1 MLAREDDPSDHP
13 RMLIDLLL
21 LALGLGI
28 LVIGGEAM
36 VRGASALALALGIS
50 PLAIG
55 LTVVA
60 FGTSAPEL
68 AVNVGAAM
76 SDSGALSF
84 GNIFGS
90 NMANIGLIVG
100 LIAVIAPLPI
110 HSIVIRRELPMM
122 LLATAAAAILALDQT
137 FGGEVNYYQRGDG
150 MILLLFFVV
159 FLYYTVGDLLRRRNH
174 SRGDTESSESSES
187 DESEEHASLIEIP
200 SEDDVGTRSAV
211 VNAGIALFGLAAL
224 VAGAEIT
231 VHSAVG
237 LARTLA
243 IPEVVIGLTLVSIG
257 TSLPELATALI
268 AVRHKNTDMAVGS
281 VVGSNI
287 FNTLLVCGVTATI
300 SPMPIPPGGRF
311 DLAATAVLALMLTL
325 TSTTHRRI
333 IIRYEGLLLL
343 ATYLGYVIW
352 RSIWL
357 STA

>member
-1 MLAREDDPSDHP
+1 MLALEREPSDHP

-28 LVIGGEAM
+28 LVAGGEAM
-36 VRGASALALALGIS
+36 VRGASALARALGIS

-100 LIAVIAPLPI
+100 LTALIAPLPI
-110 HSIVIRRELPMM
+110 HSIIIRRELPMM
-122 LLATAAAAILALDQT
+122 LLATAASAILALDHML
-137 FGGEVNYYQRGDG
+137 GGERNFYHRGDG
-150 MILLLFFVV
+150 LILLLFFVV
-159 FLYYTVGDLLRRRNH
+159 FLYYTVGDLIRRRNN
-174 SRGDTESSESSES
+174 SRNGAEQAIEDSS
-187 DESEEHASLIEIP
+187 ALLEIP
-200 SEDDVGTRSAV
+200 SDEELGARPAL
-211 VNAGIALFGLAAL
+211 VNTGILLVGLAGL
-224 VAGAEIT
+224 IGGAQIT
-231 VHSAVG
+231 VHSAVE
-237 LARTLA
+237 LARILA
-243 IPEVVIGLTLVSIG
+243 VPEVVIGLTLVSVG
-257 TSLPELATALI
+257 TSLPELAVALI
-268 AVRHKNTDMAVGS
+268 AVRHKNTDLAVGS

-311 DLAATAVLALMLTL
+311 DLAATAVLSLMLTL
-325 TSTTHRRI
+325 TSSTHRRI
-333 IIRYEGLLLL
+333 IIRYEALLLL
-343 ATYLGYVIW
+343 ATYMGYVIW

-357 STA
+357 STV